1 MDGTLVDSNEFHI
14 EAWRTA
20 FLTFDLNIP
29 KQVIRKQIGKGADML
44 VPTLAPQLSESDQKT
59 MGERQGELFRAD
71 FLKRVQPFKG
81 AREFI
86 QLLYQRKIKVVLASS
101 SGKQEIDHYV
111 ELLGVRDMIHAV
123 TTKDDVSQS
132 KPAPDIFSVALKK
145 IAPVQPHDVIAIG
158 DTPYDGIAA
167 TQCGICTFGLRTGGF
182 GDNEL
187 TDSGMS
193 AIYDSIEDVYL
204 ELRK

>member
-1 MDGTLVDSNEFHI
+1 MRPFSAALLDMDGTLVDSNEFHI

-81 AREFI
+81 AREF
-86 QLLYQRKIKVVLASS
+86 YSS
-101 SGKQEIDHYV
+101 YIN
-111 ELLGVRDMIHAV
+111 VR
-123 TTKDDVSQS
+123 
-132 KPAPDIFSVALKK
+132 
-145 IAPVQPHDVIAIG
+145 
-158 DTPYDGIAA
+158 
-167 TQCGICTFGLRTGGF
+167 
-182 GDNEL
+182 
-187 TDSGMS
+187 
-193 AIYDSIEDVYL
+193 
-204 ELRK
+204 